1 MSIQG
6 GNLHK
11 FVKHVAKARGPVTEQ
26 NSWPMEVRLHFLRAA
41 KAYQMNDEKAYDV
54 RPLTY
59 GVKKDEDALQ
69 IGFNAKESFREHQA
83 MVKLHAAKHSIH
95 DAIKDQQHIHD
106 DEIAKAKRMYLAY
119 IYILTTTHTYIYI
132 YII

>member
-1 MSIQG
+1 
-6 GNLHK
+6 
-11 FVKHVAKARGPVTEQ
+11 
-26 NSWPMEVRLHFLRAA
+26 MEVRLHFLRAA

-119 IYILTTTHTYIYI
+119 IHVYIYILTTTHTYIYI